1 MQPVIDIKS
10 LLAPISDDSPTGE
23 DMSFST
29 EFSEIKEARRADDDL
44 PQGEWARE
52 NKVAEW
58 ASVKQHTIDLLQTR
72 TKDLQLAAWLSE
84 ALTNQNGFP
93 GLYAGMTLMR
103 EIMMAY
109 WDKLYPAIDDGLAV
123 RAGKISWLNTTLAPV
138 IETIP
143 LTAPLE
149 GGYSLRHWNEAKEVD
164 NIARRDP
171 AAAKRLVDDE
181 NKLTSDIINKSVAAT
196 PEAFYESLYS
206 DLVACQDAF
215 KLLDN
220 LVDMKFEDEAPSLA
234 NLKNVIESCLQ
245 LITRIAKEKG
255 MLGMEKS
262 GDSGAD
268 GSLLK
273 QVIAPAGGRLGS
285 REEALRKLAEVA
297 QYFRVNEPH
306 SPIAY
311 LVDRAAKWGHMTFD
325 QWLQEVI
332 KDQTQLGAVHEL
344 LGINPPGGG

>member
-1 MQPVIDIKS
+1 MQQVTDIKS
-10 LLAPISDDSPTGE
+10 LLAPISESNPTGE

-58 ASVKQHTIDLLQTR
+58 ASVQQRTIDLLQTR

-84 ALTNQNGFP
+84 ALTHQHGFP

-109 WDKLYPAIDDGLAV
+109 WDTLYPPIDDELAI
-123 RAGKISWLNTTLAPV
+123 RAGKISWLNSTLAPV

-143 LTAPLE
+143 LTAQSE
-149 GGYSLRHWNEAKEVD
+149 GGYGLRHWNEAKDVD
-164 NIARRDP
+164 NVARRDP
-171 AAAKRLVDDE
+171 AAAKRLVDEE
-181 NKLTSDIINKSVAAT
+181 NKLTSDAINKAVAAT

-220 LVDMKFEDEAPSLA
+220 LVDMKFADEAPSLA
-234 NLKNVIESCLQ
+234 NLKNVIESCSQ
-245 LITRIAKEKG
+245 LVTRIAKEKG
-255 MLGMEKS
+255 MLG
-262 GDSGAD
+262 AD
-268 GSLLK
+268 GDAGS
-273 QVIAPAGGRLGS
+273 QNEGRVSTRMGAEPGGRLGS

-297 QYFRVNEPH
+297 QYFRANEPH
-306 SPIAY
+306 SPVAY

-344 LGINPPGGG
+344 LGINPPSGG

>member
-58 ASVKQHTIDLLQTR
+58 ARVKQLSVDLLRTR
-72 TKDLQLAAWLSE
+72 TKDLQIVAWLSE
-84 ALTNQNGFP
+84 ALTHQNGFP
-93 GLYAGMTLMR
+93 GLYSGLTLMR
-103 EIMMAY
+103 EVIMAY
-109 WDKLYPAIDDGLAV
+109 WDELYPAIDDGLGI

-143 LTAPLE
+143 LTAQSE

-164 NIARRDP
+164 NVARRDP
-171 AAAKRLVDDE
+171 AAAKRLVDEE

-196 PEAFYESLYS
+196 PDAFYESLYS
-206 DLVACQDAF
+206 DLVACQVSF

-220 LVDMKFEDEAPSLA
+220 TVDMKFADEAPSLA
-234 NLKNVIESCLQ
+234 SLKNVIESCLQ
-245 LITRIAKEKG
+245 LIARIAKEKG
-255 MLGMEKS
+255 MVGGEIESSSHSTGPAPNRLGEK
-262 GDSGAD
+262 
-268 GSLLK
+268 
-273 QVIAPAGGRLGS
+273 IGGRLGS
-285 REEALRKLAEVA
+285 REDALRKLAEVA
-297 QYFRVNEPH
+297 QYFRAHEPH

-311 LVDRAAKWGHMTFD
+311 LVDRAAKWGYMTFD

-332 KDQTQLGAVHEL
+332 KDKTQLGAVHEL

>member
-1 MQPVIDIKS
+1 
-10 LLAPISDDSPTGE
+10 
-23 DMSFST
+23 MSFST

-44 PQGEWARE
+44 PQGDWARE

-58 ASVKQHTIDLLQTR
+58 ARVKQLAVDLLQTR

-84 ALTNQNGFP
+84 ALTHQHGFP
-93 GLYAGMTLMR
+93 GLYSGMTLMR
-103 EIMMAY
+103 EIIMAF
-109 WDKLYPAIDDGLAV
+109 WDKLYPAMDDGLAV

-143 LTAPLE
+143 LTPLSE

-164 NIARRDP
+164 NVARRDP
-171 AAAKRLVDDE
+171 AAAKRLVEEE
-181 NKLTSDIINKSVAAT
+181 NKLTSDIINKSVAAS

-206 DLVACQDAF
+206 DLVACQDSF

-220 LVDMKFEDEAPSLA
+220 LVDMKFAAEAPSLA
-234 NLKNVIESCLQ
+234 NLKNAIESCLQ
-245 LITRIAKEKG
+245 LVTRIAKEKG
-255 MLGMEKS
+255 MLG
-262 GDSGAD
+262 GAIEVSSKNE
-268 GSLLK
+268 GS
-273 QVIAPAGGRLGS
+273 VSTPIGVEASGRLGS

-297 QYFRVNEPH
+297 QYFRANEPH
-306 SPIAY
+306 SPVAY

-344 LGINPPGGG
+344 LGITPPSSG

>member
-1 MQPVIDIKS
+1 MQQVIDIKM
-10 LLAPISDDSPTGE
+10 LLAPISDENPTGE

-58 ASVKQHTIDLLQTR
+58 VSVRQRTIDLLQTR
-72 TKDLQLAAWLSE
+72 TKDLQLAVWLSE
-84 ALTNQNGFP
+84 ALTQQHGFP
-93 GLYAGMTLMR
+93 GLYAGMTLVR

-109 WDKLYPAIDDGLAV
+109 WDKLFPAIDDGLAI

-138 IETIP
+138 IETIS
-143 LTAPLE
+143 LTAQSE

-171 AAAKRLVDDE
+171 AAAKRLVDEE
-181 NKLTSDIINKSVAAT
+181 NKLTSDQINKSVAAT

-220 LVDMKFEDEAPSLA
+220 LVDMKFADEAPSLA
-234 NLKNVIESCLQ
+234 SLKNVIESCLQ
-245 LITRIAKEKG
+245 LVTRIAKEKG
-255 MLGMEKS
+255 MLGMEKD
-262 GDSGAD
+262 GDSGTD
-268 GSLLK
+268 KSLVK
-273 QVIAPAGGRLGS
+273 QAGPASAGRLGS

-297 QYFRVNEPH
+297 QYFRANEPH

-344 LGINPPGGG
+344 LGISPPSGG

>member
-1 MQPVIDIKS
+1 MQQVIDIKM
-10 LLAPISDDSPTGE
+10 LLTPISDENPTGE
-23 DMSFST
+23 DLSFST
-29 EFSEIKEARRADDDL
+29 EFSEIKESRRADDDL
-44 PQGEWARE
+44 PQGEWTRE

-58 ASVKQHTIDLLQTR
+58 ASVQQRTVDLLQTR
-72 TKDLQLAAWLSE
+72 TKDLQLTAWLSE
-84 ALTNQNGFP
+84 ALTHQHGFP

-103 EIMMAY
+103 EIMMAF
-109 WDKLYPAIDDGLAV
+109 WDKLYPASDDGLEI

-143 LTAPLE
+143 LTAQAE
-149 GGYSLRHWNEAKEVD
+149 GGYSLRNWNEAKEVD

-171 AAAKRLVDDE
+171 AAAKRLVDE
-181 NKLTSDIINKSVAAT
+181 EHKLTSDLINKSVAAT
-196 PEAFYESLYS
+196 SEAFYESLYS

-215 KLLDN
+215 KLMDN
-220 LVDMKFEDEAPSLA
+220 LVDMKFADQAPSLA
-234 NLKNVIESCLQ
+234 ALKNVIESCLQ
-245 LITRIAKEKG
+245 LVTRIAKEKG
-255 MLGMEKS
+255 MLGMEKD
-262 GDSGAD
+262 GDSGTD
-268 GSLLK
+268 ITLVK
-273 QVIAPAGGRLGS
+273 QSGVSTAGRLGS

-297 QYFRVNEPH
+297 QYFRANEPH